1 MTEMS
6 QPQGRGFAST
16 GVGVH
21 EAPPP
26 PRLRKLPFLLLLAL
40 LALVLLIGLRRHA
53 AQEHDAQAFQQEQ
66 ANATLSLRAAK
77 VTKVAGPVHI
87 ELPGQTLAWEQARV
101 FARATGYIAERRVDI
116 GSKVKQGDLLLRI
129 SAPDLD
135 QQYAQAVAQL
145 ALNKAQLL
153 QSKAQVEQGKASL
166 NLAKL
171 TYGRSSQLV
180 KNNYESKQN
189 NDVNAANVE
198 TQAANL
204 QSAEAGVEVAQA
216 NIAAAQANVDRLKQL
231 VGFKDVTAPFRG
243 VVTARNIEVGDLVSA
258 DANSGTPLFS
268 LARDDILRVQVSV
281 PQSEAA
287 GLVDGLESK
296 VEAPEMPG
304 KSFKGRIARNANSLA
319 SASRTLLTEV
329 DVPNPTGELRPGMF
343 VRVVL
348 DIPRPRPLVN
358 VSAQSIL
365 FGAEGP
371 RVAVI
376 GKDDVVRL
384 AKINIARDFG
394 TNVDVDQGLTGDE
407 TVALDPPADIRDG
420 RKVTIRK

>member
-16 GVGVH
+16 GVGVR
-21 EAPPP
+21 EAPP
-26 PRLRKLPFLLLLAL
+26 PRLRKLPFLILLAL
-40 LALVLLIGLRRHA
+40 LAIVLLIGMRRHA
-53 AQEHDAQAFQQEQ
+53 AREHDAQVFQQEQ
-66 ANATLSLRAAK
+66 ANALLNLRAAK
-77 VTKVAGPVHI
+77 VTKIAGPVHI
-87 ELPGQTLAWEQARV
+87 ELPGQTLAWEQARL

-116 GSKVKQGDLLLRI
+116 GSKVKQGDLLVRI

-135 QQYAQAVAQL
+135 QQYAQAQAQL
-145 ALNKAQLL
+145 LLYKAQLL
-153 QSKAQVEQGKASL
+153 QSKAQVEQTKANL

-189 NDVNAANVE
+189 NDINAANVE
-198 TQAANL
+198 TQTANL
-204 QSAEAGVEVAQA
+204 QSAQAGVEVAQA

-231 VGFKDVTAPFRG
+231 VEFKQVSAPFKG

-268 LARDDILRVQVSV
+268 MARDDILRVQVSV

-296 VEAPEMPG
+296 VLAPEMPG
-304 KSFKGRIARNANSLA
+304 KVFKGRIARNANSLA

-348 DIPRPRPLVN
+348 EIPRPRPLVN
-358 VSAQSIL
+358 VPAQALL
-365 FGAEGP
+365 FGADGP
-371 RVAVI
+371 RVVVI
-376 GKDDVVRL
+376 DKDDVVRV
-384 AKINIARDFG
+384 AKIVIARDFG
-394 TNVDVDQGLTGDE
+394 ANVDVEQGLTGDE
-407 TVALDPPADIRDG
+407 TVAIDPPVDIRDG
-420 RKVTIRK
+420 RKVSIRK

>member
-1 MTEMS
+1 MTETL

-16 GVGVH
+16 GVGVR
-21 EAPPP
+21 EAPP
-26 PRLRKLPFLLLLAL
+26 PRLRRLPFFLVLAL
-40 LALVLLIGLRRHA
+40 LALVLLIGFLRHA
-53 AQEHDAQAFQQEQ
+53 AQEHDAQMFQQEQ
-66 ANATLSLRAAK
+66 ANAPLSLRATK
-77 VTKVAGPVHI
+77 VTKVAGPVHV
-87 ELPGQTLAWEQARV
+87 ELPGQTLAWEQARL

-116 GSKVKQGDLLLRI
+116 GSKVKQGDLLVRI

-135 QQYAQAVAQL
+135 QQYSQALAQL

-153 QSKAQVEQGKASL
+153 QSKAQVEQNKANL

-189 NDVNAANVE
+189 NDINAANVE

-204 QSAEAGVEVAQA
+204 QSAQAGVEVAQA
-216 NIAAAQANVDRLKQL
+216 NIAAAQANVDRLKEL
-231 VGFKDVTAPFRG
+231 VGFKDVAAPFKG

-268 LARDDILRVQVSV
+268 MARDDVMRVQVSV

-287 GLVDGLESK
+287 GLVDGLEAK
-296 VEAPEMPG
+296 VLPPEMPG
-304 KSFKGRIARNANSLA
+304 KSFEGRIARNASSLA
-319 SASRTLLTEV
+319 AASRTLLTEV

-358 VSAQSIL
+358 IPAPSIL
-365 FGAEGP
+365 FGADGP

-376 GKDDVVRL
+376 DKDDVVRM
-384 AKINIARDFG
+384 AKIGITRDFG

-407 TVALDPPADIRDG
+407 TIALDPPADIRDG

>member
-1 MTEMS
+1 MTETL

-16 GVGVH
+16 GVGVR
-21 EAPPP
+21 EAPP
-26 PRLRKLPFLLLLAL
+26 PRLRRLPFFLVLAL
-40 LALVLLIGLRRHA
+40 LALVLLIGFRRHA
-53 AQEHDAQAFQQEQ
+53 AQEHDAQMFQQEQ
-66 ANATLSLRAAK
+66 ANAPLSLRATK
-77 VTKVAGPVHI
+77 VTKVAGPVHV
-87 ELPGQTLAWEQARV
+87 ELPGQTLAWEQARL

-116 GSKVKQGDLLLRI
+116 GSKVKQGDLLVRI

-135 QQYAQAVAQL
+135 QQYSQALAQL

-153 QSKAQVEQGKASL
+153 QSKAQVEQNKANL

-189 NDVNAANVE
+189 NDINAANVE

-204 QSAEAGVEVAQA
+204 QSAQAGVEVAQA
-216 NIAAAQANVDRLKQL
+216 NIAAAQANVDRLKEL
-231 VGFKDVTAPFRG
+231 VGFKDVAAPFKG

-268 LARDDILRVQVSV
+268 MARDDIMRVQVSV

-287 GLVDGLESK
+287 GLVDGLEAK
-296 VEAPEMPG
+296 VLQPEMPG
-304 KSFKGRIARNANSLA
+304 KSFKGRIARNASSLA
-319 SASRTLLTEV
+319 AASRTLLTEV

-358 VSAQSIL
+358 IPAPSIL
-365 FGAEGP
+365 FGADGP

-376 GKDDVVRL
+376 DKDDVVRM
-384 AKINIARDFG
+384 AKIGITRDFG

-407 TVALDPPADIRDG
+407 TIALDPPADIRDG

>member
-16 GVGVH
+16 GVGVR
-21 EAPPP
+21 EAPP
-26 PRLRKLPFLLLLAL
+26 PRLRKLPFLILLAL
-40 LALVLLIGLRRHA
+40 LAIVLLIGMRRHA
-53 AQEHDAQAFQQEQ
+53 AQDHEAQVFQQEQ
-66 ANATLSLRAAK
+66 ANAPLSLRAAK
-77 VTKVAGPVHI
+77 VTKLGGPVHV
-87 ELPGQTLAWEQARV
+87 ELPGQTLAFEQARL

-116 GSKVKQGDLLLRI
+116 GSKVKQGDLLVRI

-135 QQYAQAVAQL
+135 QQYAQAQAQL
-145 ALNKAQLL
+145 LLYRAQLL
-153 QSKAQVEQGKASL
+153 QSKAQVEQTKANL

-171 TYGRSSQLV
+171 TFGRSSQLV

-189 NDVNAANVE
+189 NDINAANVE
-198 TQAANL
+198 TQTANL
-204 QSAEAGVEVAQA
+204 QSAQAGVEVAQA

-231 VGFKDVTAPFRG
+231 VEFKQVTAPFKG

-268 LARDDILRVQVSV
+268 MARDDILRVQVSV

-296 VEAPEMPG
+296 VVAPEMPG
-304 KSFKGRIARNANSLA
+304 KIFKGRIARNANSLA

-348 DIPRPRPLVN
+348 ELPRPRPLVN
-358 VSAQSIL
+358 VPAQALL
-365 FGAEGP
+365 FGADGP

-376 GKDDVVRL
+376 DKDDVVRV
-384 AKINIARDFG
+384 AKIVIARDFG
-394 TNVDVDQGLTGDE
+394 TNVDVEQGLTGDE
-407 TVALDPPADIRDG
+407 TVAIDPPVDIRDG
-420 RKVTIRK
+420 RKVSIRK

>member
-16 GVGVH
+16 SVGVS
-21 EAPPP
+21 EAPP
-26 PRLRKLPFLLLLAL
+26 PRLRKLPFLVLLAL

-53 AQEHDAQAFQQEQ
+53 AQEQDAQAFQQEQ
-66 ANATLSLRAAK
+66 ANATLSLRATK
-77 VTKVAGPVHI
+77 VTKIAGPVHI

-116 GSKVKQGDLLLRI
+116 GSKVKQGDLLVRI

-135 QQYAQAVAQL
+135 QQYAQALAQL

-153 QSKAQVEQGKASL
+153 QSKAQVEQGKANL

-189 NDVNAANVE
+189 NDTNAANVE
-198 TQAANL
+198 SQAANL
-204 QSAEAGVEVAQA
+204 QSAQAGVEVAQA

-231 VGFKDVTAPFRG
+231 VDFKDITAPFRG

-296 VEAPEMPG
+296 IVAPEMPG

-319 SASRTLLTEV
+319 AASRTLLTEV

-358 VSAQSIL
+358 IPAPSIL

-384 AKINIARDFG
+384 AKINITRDFG

-407 TVALDPPADIRDG
+407 TIALDPPADIRDG

>member
-16 GVGVH
+16 GVGVR
-21 EAPPP
+21 EAPP
-26 PRLRKLPFLLLLAL
+26 PRLRKLPFLILLAL
-40 LALVLLIGLRRHA
+40 LAIVLLIGMRRHA
-53 AQEHDAQAFQQEQ
+53 AQEHDAQVFQQEQ
-66 ANATLSLRAAK
+66 ANAPLSLRATK

-87 ELPGQTLAWEQARV
+87 ELPGQTLAWEQARL

-116 GSKVKQGDLLLRI
+116 GSKVKQGDLLVRI

-135 QQYAQAVAQL
+135 QQYAQAQAQL
-145 ALNKAQLL
+145 LLYRAQLL
-153 QSKAQVEQGKASL
+153 QSKAQVEQTKANL

-171 TYGRSSQLV
+171 TFGRSSQLV

-189 NDVNAANVE
+189 NDINAANVE
-198 TQAANL
+198 TQTANL
-204 QSAEAGVEVAQA
+204 QSAQAGVEVAQA

-231 VGFKDVTAPFRG
+231 VEFKQVTAPFKG

-258 DANSGTPLFS
+258 DANSGSPLFS
-268 LARDDILRVQVSV
+268 MARDDILRVQVSV

-296 VEAPEMPG
+296 VLAPEMPG
-304 KSFKGRIARNANSLA
+304 KVFKGRIARNANSLA

-348 DIPRPRPLVN
+348 EIPRPRPLVN
-358 VSAQSIL
+358 VPAPSIL
-365 FGAEGP
+365 FGADGP
-371 RVAVI
+371 RVVVI
-376 GKDDVVRL
+376 GKDDVVRV
-384 AKINIARDFG
+384 AKIVIARDFG
-394 TNVDVDQGLTGDE
+394 ANVDVEQGLTGDE
-407 TVALDPPADIRDG
+407 TIALDPPVDIRDG
-420 RKVTIRK
+420 RKVSIRK

>member
-1 MTEMS
+1 MTETL

-16 GVGVH
+16 GVGVR
-21 EAPPP
+21 EAPP
-26 PRLRKLPFLLLLAL
+26 PRLRRLPFFLVLAL
-40 LALVLLIGLRRHA
+40 LALVLLIGFRRHA
-53 AQEHDAQAFQQEQ
+53 AQEHDAQMFQQEQ
-66 ANATLSLRAAK
+66 ANAPLSLRATK
-77 VTKVAGPVHI
+77 VTKVAGPVHV
-87 ELPGQTLAWEQARV
+87 ELPGQTLAWEQARL

-116 GSKVKQGDLLLRI
+116 GSKVKQGDLLVRI

-135 QQYAQAVAQL
+135 QQYSQALAQL
-145 ALNKAQLL
+145 VLNKAQLL
-153 QSKAQVEQGKASL
+153 QSKAQVEQNKANL

-189 NDVNAANVE
+189 NDINAANVE

-204 QSAEAGVEVAQA
+204 QSAQAGVEVAQA
-216 NIAAAQANVDRLKQL
+216 NIAAAQANVDRLKEL
-231 VGFKDVTAPFRG
+231 VGFKDVAAPFKG

-268 LARDDILRVQVSV
+268 MARDDIMRVQVSV

-287 GLVDGLESK
+287 GLVDGLEAK
-296 VEAPEMPG
+296 VLPPEMPG
-304 KSFKGRIARNANSLA
+304 KSFKGRIARNASSLA
-319 SASRTLLTEV
+319 AASRTLLTEV

-358 VSAQSIL
+358 IPAPSIL
-365 FGAEGP
+365 FGADGP

-376 GKDDVVRL
+376 DKDDVVRM
-384 AKINIARDFG
+384 AKIGITRDFG

-407 TVALDPPADIRDG
+407 TIALDPPADIRDG